1 MEVSPKKYLSIKEA
15 SVAYRV
21 SRTKIHRLVKGGAV
35 HSASDPRDD
44 RITLVSVDDL
54 DSRFSGETVMDIDS
68 AATLVGIATAD
79 RLNRM
84 DAIRAGGVAAGGG
97 SDSTGILREV
107 RAARSR
113 ELDARSIGTA
123 DSADGDGR

>member
-21 SRTKIHRLVKGGAV
+21 SRTKIHRLVKSGAV

-79 RLNRM
+79 RMNRM
-84 DAIRAGGVAAGGG
+84 SAIRAGGVAAGGG
-97 SDSTGILREV
+97 SDTTEILREA
-107 RAARSR
+107 RAARSG
-113 ELDARSIGTA
+113 ELSARSLGTA
-123 DSADGDGR
+123 NALDEDGR

>member
-21 SRTKIHRLVKGGAV
+21 SRTKIHRLVKSGV
-35 HSASDPRDD
+35 VRSASNPRDD
-44 RITLVSVDDL
+44 RIKLVSVDDL
-54 DSRFSGETVMDIDS
+54 DSRFRGETVMDIDS

-79 RLNRM
+79 RMNRM

-97 SDSTGILREV
+97 SDTTEILREA
-107 RAARSR
+107 RAARSG
-113 ELDARSIGTA
+113 ELSARSLGTA
-123 DSADGDGR
+123 NALDEDGR